1 MVMEAS
7 ARNIFWGLVVK
18 PGKRYETEVQEPF
31 RITKACVEMSTA
43 GETVSSLMIEC
54 ENNEEFII
62 ANLSSSV
69 FNETLDLAFNEG
81 EKICFKVDGPGTV
94 HLTGNLLDE
103 DNMPPTGE
111 GFDMLGGSDSEMESE
126 EEEAG
131 DRIKEVVEKPAGK
144 RKKVEEVK
152 SQEVVAKKAK
162 IDPDAVEDSEESE
175 DSDDDD
181 DDDDESGEEGTTDAD
196 TTANATTGDD
206 EEDDSEDSDDED
218 DSEDGEDSKEE
229 VKAKEVKP
237 KQAQKEEKKEASEEE
252 DDDSDDSDDDDEEEE
267 EEEKEKPKAASPVKE
282 AKEAPGAEPKQIKKK
297 DGKAK
302 EVAAATPKAKSK
314 AEDAA
319 TKTPVADS
327 KTAKAS
333 AKTPKADTQT
343 PKADVK
349 TKADAKT
356 PKADAKTPKADA
368 KTPKAEAK
376 TPKTTKAEAKAA
388 KADEKITNG
397 EAKTPKKA
405 DPKTPKAEAKTPK
418 ADAAKTAKS
427 EVKTPKAA
435 EPKTPKAEDKT
446 TKTPKDKAAKDAAT
460 PGKTPKRTV
469 KGGVQVEDLK
479 EGSGPEVK
487 AGNLVGMHYEGKL
500 SSNNKQFDACQAPSK
515 PLKFKVGTGQVI
527 KGWDVGLMGMKVGGK
542 RKLTIPAAMAYGKE
556 GNPPDIPPNS
566 TLVFEVE
573 CKFVK

>member
-1 MVMEAS
+1 
-7 ARNIFWGLVVK
+7 
-18 PGKRYETEVQEPF
+18 
-31 RITKACVEMSTA
+31 
-43 GETVSSLMIEC
+43 MIEC

-162 IDPDAVEDSEESE
+162 IDPDDV
-175 DSDDDD
+175 
-181 DDDDESGEEGTTDAD
+181 
-196 TTANATTGDD
+196 
-206 EEDDSEDSDDED
+206 EDSDDED

-237 KQAQKEEKKEASEEE
+237 KQAKKEEKKIEKEASEEE
-252 DDDSDDSDDDDEEEE
+252 DDDSDDSDDDDDDEEEE
-267 EEEKEKPKAASPVKE
+267 EGKEKPKAASPVKE
-282 AKEAPGAEPKQIKKK
+282 PKEAPGAEPKQIKKK

-314 AEDAA
+314 AEDAV
-319 TKTPVADS
+319 TKTPAADS

-333 AKTPKADTQT
+333 AKTPKADT
-343 PKADVK
+343 
-349 TKADAKT
+349 
-356 PKADAKTPKADA
+356 
-368 KTPKAEAK
+368 
-376 TPKTTKAEAKAA
+376 
-388 KADEKITNG
+388 
-397 EAKTPKKA
+397 
-405 DPKTPKAEAKTPK
+405 
-418 ADAAKTAKS
+418 AKTAKS

-446 TKTPKDKAAKDAAT
+446 AKTPKDKAAKDAAT

-556 GNPPDIPPNS
+556 GNPP
-566 TLVFEVE
+566 
-573 CKFVK
+573 